1 MHIQL
6 RLAKLLVVKVV
17 ALVELAKMV
26 EDVRVLPDKI
36 VVLLVMDEYVV
47 ELDDVVVE
55 LLVVIVEEIVVL
67 VVVMQVPAHSQS
79 LVQDSPFVHGPPPQP
94 VQDPPLQRITQLIF
108 SIINLFNISIIKINF
123 KMFILRT

>member
-55 LLVVIVEEIVVL
+55 LLVVEIVVL

>member
-55 LLVVIVEEIVVL
+55 LLVVEIVVL

-108 SIINLFNISIIKINF
+108 SIINLFKISIIKINF
-123 KMFILRT
+123 KMFILRP